1 MICPIPRSGPAPPCC
16 SVRLV
21 AVLAGIPEARV
32 TVGRYHQRVVAA
44 AAPIPGAGL
53 ASYRAL
59 EQRAAERHL
68 AGWWK

>member
-1 MICPIPRSGPAPPCC
+1 
-16 SVRLV
+16 
-21 AVLAGIPEARV
+21 VLAGIPEARV